1 MLRFI
6 ACVGLLAMIGCAAK
20 GEVVNLNLGTVPPNS
35 QEPVKKRHDVSVVV
49 LPFEDAR
56 PDQGRLGT
64 RSHFWGGRTYF
75 DVPGGKPS
83 ETVAEAVAEYLKA
96 KGWQARVGKPGE
108 AGRGNADVVLTGKV
122 LGLAVDADS
131 KFARTKIAAK
141 TKLAV
146 QGRNAADESVVRMTL
161 NGSGSDS
168 VFWFDPKDAE
178 KLLNEVLSESLEK
191 LVLDTRFDNHVLRL
205 K

>member
-1 MLRFI
+1 
-6 ACVGLLAMIGCAAK
+6 MIGCAAK
-20 GEVVNLNLGTVPPNS
+20 GEVVNLNLGTGPPNS
-35 QEPVKKRHDVSVVV
+35 QEPVKKKNDVSVVV

-83 ETVAEAVAEYLKA
+83 ETIAEAVAEYLA
-96 KGWQARVGKPGE
+96 ERRRVS
-108 AGRGNADVVLTGKV
+108 ADVVLTGKV